1 LQSTPRHANQNVQ
14 LQRNINPTHP
24 QPDFSHQPQP
34 QHIQQHKWHLPVRE
48 ERESWMPREESLLIE
63 DFDRLFNREEALAE
77 DKPARVREVQRSRR
91 FEKQQLVGRLA

>member
-1 LQSTPRHANQNVQ
+1 
-14 LQRNINPTHP
+14 
-24 QPDFSHQPQP
+24 
-34 QHIQQHKWHLPVRE
+34 VRE